1 MKKIKMEIMLF
12 ISLMGVFALFFF
24 ILTLHQYMEIDRSK
38 IFSQDVDPLP
48 MKKPTVLESGFELPV
63 EGATGYASIS
73 LNVRENVDD
82 FSNVVLQLNPGDG
95 FVILEE
101 TGDFWKIRRL
111 NQEGYVRHKNCL
123 INLPDV
129 MPSIIYNISNSKA
142 SLMKS
147 LGKNIPNITG
157 QKLYDVYDFNERLN
171 REEYAV
177 PVLYSMAKKIAVAQ
191 RKALENKNTLV
202 IYEAFRP
209 ADVQKAVVSN
219 LMNLASQDMEVKEGI
234 SRSPWSTTWFINTG
248 VSNHQKGLAIDVSLA
263 KVIDTSK
270 DQIGDYEYQK
280 IEEYEEYEMPTPMH
294 ELSVLAVR
302 FTVPISSASKTAWQ
316 TATFTDSMNTP
327 VKELQTYCTDAGLTP
342 LASEWWHY
350 NDLDSVS
357 EENGTGNF
365 YITEIYSQVPKRS
378 ES

>member
-191 RKALENKNTLV
+191 RKALENKNTLHKIGRLVTDTEEDYQKFIEDEMNKENITNILKFINYYEKNHKKVLLYMNNYWFNYFPDKENISWAILIV
-202 IYEAFRP
+202 IYFYK
-209 ADVQKAVVSN
+209 DVLNYKINCPIEIFNDYIDNIKEVAN
-219 LMNLASQDMEVKEGI
+219 LNNIINLTNKIKVLNTNRNYLDNNANLNLLMDKIIIEMEV
-234 SRSPWSTTWFINTG
+234 NY
-248 VSNHQKGLAIDVSLA
+248 D
-263 KVIDTSK
+263 
-270 DQIGDYEYQK
+270 
-280 IEEYEEYEMPTPMH
+280 
-294 ELSVLAVR
+294 
-302 FTVPISSASKTAWQ
+302 
-316 TATFTDSMNTP
+316 
-327 VKELQTYCTDAGLTP
+327 
-342 LASEWWHY
+342 
-350 NDLDSVS
+350 
-357 EENGTGNF
+357 
-365 YITEIYSQVPKRS
+365 
-378 ES
+378 